1 MEKNTLKNLRRML
14 DEKEISSEELVREAL
29 TKIKEDNKRN
39 DKLNGFITVLKE
51 YALFQAKEADKEMFS
66 NKALESKPLLG
77 IPVAIKDLINLKDSP
92 TTCGSKMLEN
102 YNSIYDATVT
112 LELIKA
118 GAIIVGKT
126 NMDEFA
132 MGSSNETSYYGIT
145 RNPYN
150 REHSPGG
157 SSGGSAAVVGAD
169 FVPMA
174 LGSDTGGS
182 IRLPASF
189 CGVVGIKPTY
199 GRVSRYGLVAF
210 ASSFDQVGPITSTVE
225 DCAVSLR
232 VIAGYDKRDSTSVK
246 RQVPNYSK
254 NINKDIS
261 GKKVGVPDEYFSSK
275 NSPEI
280 DRAVKKA
287 INKLEEMG
295 CEIVNI
301 SLPHTEY
308 GIPAYYLICTAE
320 ASSNLARFDG
330 VRYGYRKERDNIVD
344 MFKETRGGGF
354 SEEVKRRILLGTYAL
369 SEGYFDAY
377 YKKAQ
382 QVRTLIRQDFQKAFD
397 NVDIIVC
404 PTATTTAFKLGE
416 NINDPLSMYMND
428 VYTVPAN
435 LAGVP
440 ALSIPYGEDES
451 GLPIGVQ
458 LIGNYF
464 EEGKI
469 LNFAKKLEDSLL

>member
-1 MEKNTLKNLRRML
+1 MDRNTLKNLRRML
-14 DEKEISSEELVREAL
+14 DEKEVSSEELVREAL
-29 TKIKEDNKRN
+29 TKIEEDNKRN
-39 DKLNGFITVLKE
+39 DKLNGFISVLKE

-66 NKALESKPLLG
+66 NKAPESKPLLG
-77 IPVAIKDLINLKDSP
+77 VPVAIKDLINLKGSP

-112 LELIKA
+112 SELIKA

-132 MGSSNETSYYGIT
+132 MGSSNETSYFDVT

-150 REHSPGG
+150 REYSPGG

-189 CGVVGIKPTY
+189 CGVIGIKPTY

-210 ASSFDQVGPITSTVE
+210 ASSFDQIGPITSTVE

-232 VIAGYDKRDSTSVK
+232 VIAGYDKHDSTSVK
-246 RQVPNYSK
+246 RQVPNYPK

-275 NSPEI
+275 NSPEVDGAI
-280 DRAVKKA
+280 KKA
-287 INKLEEMG
+287 LNTLEEIG

-330 VRYGYRKERDNIVD
+330 VRYGYRRERDNIVD
-344 MFKETRGGGF
+344 MYKETRGEGF

-397 NVDIIVC
+397 NVDVIIC
-404 PTATTTAFKLGE
+404 PTSTTTAFKLGE
-416 NINDPLSMYMND
+416 KINDPLAMYKND

-440 ALSIPYGEDES
+440 ALSMPYGKDKS
-451 GLPIGVQ
+451 GLPIGIQ
-458 LIGNYF
+458 LIGSYF